1 MTLTDIDVKG
11 IQELLDEM
19 DDLIKEHGYPYALG
33 AAQFWLKHIVKLSE
47 KQKEGATR

>member
-19 DDLIKEHGYPYALG
+19 DDLIKERGYPYALG
-33 AAQFWLKHIVKLSE
+33 CAQFWLKYIVKTSE
-47 KQKEGATR
+47 AQKESATR